1 MKIFH
6 MARLMALSFL
16 VGACAGAT
24 IVTNVSY
31 DKNGLPSIVQYV
43 ALDRDFRTEI
53 HGNPSGGSKAAFDAA
68 VIAALPG
75 HANGLPTNF
84 TTAPSETAR
93 DGYRLVLVF
102 GGGRYGGARW
112 ICRDVDSGSLKP
124 VAGRVEVQAT
134 FCYRDETL
142 SSLTVSYAPGPSML
156 GDAMGQVSLNLFP
169 RVDDRDHCNDDN
181 KRLLNIC

>member
-6 MARLMALSFL
+6 MTRLMALSLL

-31 DKNGLPSIVQYV
+31 DKNDLPSIVQYV

-53 HGNPSGGSKAAFDAA
+53 HGNPSGGSQAAFDAA

-84 TTAPSETAR
+84 TTAPSESAR
-93 DGYRLVLVF
+93 DDYRLVLVF
-102 GGGRYGGARW
+102 GGGGYRGSRS
-112 ICRDVDSGSLKP
+112 ICREVDTASLKP

-142 SSLTVSYAPGPSML
+142 SSLTVSYAPGSSML

-169 RVDDRDHCNDDN
+169 RVDDRDRCNDN
-181 KRLLNIC
+181 EKPLLNIC

>member
-6 MARLMALSFL
+6 MARLMALSLL

-24 IVTNVSY
+24 IITNVSY
-31 DKNGLPSIVQYV
+31 DTNGLPSIAQYA

-53 HGNPSGGSKAAFDAA
+53 HGNPSGGSKAAFDTA

-84 TTAPSETAR
+84 TTAPSESAR
-93 DGYRLVLVF
+93 DDYRLVLVF
-102 GGGRYGGARW
+102 GGGYRGAGS
-112 ICRDVDSGSLKP
+112 ICREVDTASLKP

-134 FCYRDETL
+134 FC
-142 SSLTVSYAPGPSML
+142 
-156 GDAMGQVSLNLFP
+156 
-169 RVDDRDHCNDDN
+169 
-181 KRLLNIC
+181 